1 MLEKIVSERDFIT
14 LFGIRIDRLDLRGF
28 MNSIDEF
35 LNSGQRFQVMYVNI
49 HCMNTAWNDLE
60 YKKIINSADL
70 VYCDG
75 AGVVAGSRILG
86 FNLLQRMTG
95 ADWIYNLCELCAK
108 GDYSIYLLGGEPGIA
123 EQARD
128 KLISKF
134 PNLKIAGTHH
144 GYFEQDY
151 NRHLIEKIN
160 STLPDILLVGMGTPK
175 QEKWINEN
183 FDMLNAKIVCG
194 VGALMDFVG
203 GKVSRAPKWMLDNG
217 MEWLYRLA
225 VEPGRMWRRYVLGNP
240 IFFFR
245 VLKERWRRNF

>member
-28 MNSIDEF
+28 MNRIDEF

-134 PNLKIAGTHH
+134 PNLKITGTHH

-175 QEKWINEN
+175 QEKWINE
-183 FDMLNAKIVCG
+183 FLPKLPSVKIAMG
-194 VGALMDFVG
+194 VGGSLDYISG
-203 GKVSRAPKWMLDNG
+203 HVSRAPLFFRQIG
-217 MEWLYRLA
+217 LEWVYRLA
-225 VEPGRMWRRYVLGNP
+225 CEPKRFGR
-240 IFFFR
+240 IFNATVKFLYFYAR
-245 VLKERWRRNF
+245 EKTD

>member
-14 LFGIRIDRLDLRGF
+14 LFGIKIDRLNLEGL
-28 MNSIDEF
+28 MNKIKEF
-35 LNSGQRFQVMYVNI
+35 LKSGQKFNVMYANI
-49 HCMNTAWNDLE
+49 QCMNIAWNDFE
-60 YKKIINSADL
+60 YKKILNSADL

-75 AGVVAGSRILG
+75 AGVVFGARILG
-86 FNLLQRMTG
+86 MNLPQRMTG

-108 GDYSIYLLGGEPGIA
+108 GDYSIYLLGGELGIA

-134 PNLKIAGTHH
+134 PNLKITGTHH

-183 FDMLNAKIVCG
+183 IDKLNAKVVWG
-194 VGALMDFVG
+194 VGALMDFVS
-203 GKVSRAPKWMLDNG
+203 GKVSRAPRWMLDYG
-217 MEWLYRLA
+217 MEWLYRLII
-225 VEPGRMWRRYVLGNP
+225 EPRRMWRRYILGNL

-245 VLKERWRRNF
+245 ILKERRRKNF